1 MAGWLKDWGRKKVVE
16 NYSPYPVGYGSYPGS
31 YPSYG
36 NYNTMPT
43 QSYSMP
49 TQSYPMPM
57 PTQSYPMPTQSYPM
71 PTQSYPMPTQSYP
84 MPTQPIMESMPQYG
98 IGHGQSLPM
107 PYYPQYQQPQYQQP
121 QYQQPQYQS
130 RVINVPTTRSVQV
143 PKHTTEQINQTYTVP
158 TTETKTRTVRVP
170 VTKYHPL
177 NPNPH
182 PRGSEECTC
191 PHACVGRALAGP

>member
-57 PTQSYPMPTQSYPM
+57 PTQSYPMPTQ
-71 PTQSYPMPTQSYP
+71 
-84 MPTQPIMESMPQYG
+84 PIMESMPQYG

-107 PYYPQYQQPQYQQP
+107 PYYPQYQQP